1 MKKMIATILA
11 AAAVV
16 SAAHAQT
23 PAAKTL
29 PKLLDLGATQCIPC
43 KMMAPLLE
51 ELKKEYAGRMEVEFI
66 DVWQKENAE
75 KAKKYGIESIPT
87 QIFFDPAGKELWRH
101 TGFISKE
108 DILAKWKELGF
119 DFAQG
124 APAGA
129 KVERWQPAA
138 PDTRPKDAVCQ
149 LCDGDIDP
157 KTRVSVRTDKGE
169 VHLCS
174 PHHLFVMLSCLQQDV
189 EGTERS
195 AKVADWAGGSMTPA
209 LSATYLVAAEEKTG
223 RPEIKA
229 FADRPAAE
237 KERAAS
243 GGVCLAYPVLKQKEM
258 EARCG
263 FCDRS
268 VYPQDASLVK
278 VGTGLHTWGCCA
290 HCALGIA
297 ARMGADIEVHQPD
310 GLTGEMIVIKTINGS
325 VASVEPPGA
334 IAWFGQRKNAE
345 GKAASAGCF
354 HQGNFV
360 TQANLKKWLDA
371 RPLETGCEIT
381 IAQALADK
389 MKLSPQQI
397 QKACKIGECAPK

>member
-1 MKKMIATILA
+1 MKRTIAALVATSALL
-11 AAAVV
+11 
-16 SAAHAQT
+16 SAAQAQA
-23 PAAKTL
+23 PAGKAL

-43 KMMAPLLE
+43 KMMAPILE
-51 ELKKEYAGRMEVEFI
+51 EMKKEYAGRMEVEFI

-87 QIFFDPAGKELWRH
+87 QIFFDTAGKELWRH
-101 TGFISKE
+101 VGFISKE

-124 APAGA
+124 APAA
-129 KVERWQPAA
+129 TKAERWQPAA
-138 PDTRPKDAVCQ
+138 PDERPRDAVCQ

-157 KTRVSVRTDKGE
+157 KTRVTVHTEKGE

-189 EGTERS
+189 EGVERS
-195 AKVADWAGGSMTPA
+195 AKVADRTGGSMIPA
-209 LSATYLVAAEEKTG
+209 LSATYLVGADAKTG
-223 RPEIKA
+223 RPTIKP
-229 FADRPAAE
+229 FAERAEAE

-243 GGVCLAYPVLKQKEM
+243 GGVCLAYAALKHREM

-263 FCDRS
+263 FCDRA

-278 VGTGLHTWGCCA
+278 VGAGLHTWGCCA
-290 HCALGIA
+290 HCALGVA

-310 GLTGEMIVIKTINGS
+310 GLTGEPIVIKTTNGS
-325 VASVEPPGA
+325 VASLEPPTA
-334 IAWFGQRKNAE
+334 VAWFGQRKNAE
-345 GKAASAGCF
+345 GKVASAGCF

-360 TQANLKKWLDA
+360 TRENLKRWLEA
-371 RPLETGCEIT
+371 HPRETGCEIT

-389 MKLSPQQI
+389 MKLTPQQI
-397 QKACKIGECAPK
+397 RKACKIGECAPK

>member
-1 MKKMIATILA
+1 MKRTIAVLVATA
-11 AAAVV
+11 ALLSV
-16 SAAHAQT
+16 AQAQA
-23 PAAKTL
+23 PAGKAL

-43 KMMAPLLE
+43 KMMAPILE
-51 ELKKEYAGRMEVEFI
+51 EMKKEYAGRMEVEFV

-75 KAKKYGIESIPT
+75 RAKKHGIESIPT
-87 QIFFDPAGKELWRH
+87 QIFFDPAGKELRRH
-101 TGFISKE
+101 VGYISKE
-108 DILAKWKELGF
+108 DILATWKELGF

-124 APAGA
+124 APAAG

-138 PDTRPKDAVCQ
+138 PDTRSKDVVCQ

-157 KTRVSVRTDKGE
+157 KARVTVHSEKGE

-174 PHHLFVMLSCLQQDV
+174 PHHLFVMISCLQQDV

-195 AKVADWAGGSMTPA
+195 AKVADWAGGAMAPA
-209 LSATYLVAAEEKTG
+209 LSATYLVGADEKTG
-223 RPEIKA
+223 RPTIRA
-229 FADRPAAE
+229 FSERAAAE
-237 KERAAS
+237 RERAAS
-243 GGVCLAYPVLKQKEM
+243 GGVCLAYPVLKQREM

-268 VYPQDASLVK
+268 VYPQDASLIK
-278 VGTGLHTWGCCA
+278 VGPGLHTWGCCA
-290 HCALGIA
+290 HCALGVA
-297 ARMGADIEVHQPD
+297 ARMGADIEIHQPD
-310 GLTGEMIVIKTINGS
+310 GLTGETIVVRTMNGS
-325 VASVEPPGA
+325 LASVAPPGA
-334 IAWFGQRKNAE
+334 VAWFGQRKNAE

-360 TQANLKKWLDA
+360 TQANLTKWLEA
-371 RPLETGCEIT
+371 HPLETGCEIT